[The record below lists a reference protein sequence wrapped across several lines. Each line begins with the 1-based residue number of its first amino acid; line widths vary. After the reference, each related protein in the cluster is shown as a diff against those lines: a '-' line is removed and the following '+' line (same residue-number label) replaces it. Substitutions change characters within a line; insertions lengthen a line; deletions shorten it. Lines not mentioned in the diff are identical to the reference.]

1 METLS
6 SRRRRAGFTLVELL
20 VVIVIIGILA
30 ALLLP
35 AIAHAI
41 FRARVTDCANHQ
53 SQLYKLGTTY
63 SAAHRGKWPAFQGE
77 ELWIQ
82 FPKLTPPLIEGDQ
95 IELLFCPVKGE
106 EPMGDAT
113 DYRGPACAVHK
124 VQTADPLGADKAGNH
139 GYKYG
144 GNVLRLDG
152 GVQEYD
158 LDDPHWEQCA
168 QKLAP

>member
-1 METLS
+1 METVS
-6 SRRRRAGFTLVELL
+6 SRRRRCGFTLVELL

-41 FRARVTDCANHQ
+41 FRARVTDCGSHL
-53 SQLYKLGTTY
+53 SQMYKLGTTY
-63 SAAHRGKWPAFQGE
+63 SAAHRGNWPKGQGE

-82 FPKLTPPLIEGDQ
+82 FSQGNAPLIAPNQLD
-95 IELLFCPVKGE
+95 LLFCPAKGDE
-106 EPMGDAT
+106 IVGDAT
-113 DYRGPACAVHK
+113 DYRGPACPFHK
-124 VQTADPLGADKAGNH
+124 VQSGDPVGADKPGNH

-144 GNVLRLDG
+144 GNVLRSDG
-152 GVQEYD
+152 GVQEFE
-158 LDDPHWEQCA
+158 LDDPYWEQSA

>member
-1 METLS
+1 METVS
-6 SRRRRAGFTLVELL
+6 SQRRRAGFTLVELL

-35 AIAHAI
+35 AIAHAL
-41 FRARVTDCANHQ
+41 FRARVADCGNHL

-63 SAAHRGKWPAFQGE
+63 AAAHRGHWPKFQGE

-82 FPKLTPPLIEGDQ
+82 LSKCSPPLIEANQ
-95 IELLFCPVKGE
+95 IEILFCPVKDE
-106 EPMGDAT
+106 EVIGDAT
-113 DYRGPACAVHK
+113 DYRGPACPFPK
-124 VQTADPLGADKAGNH
+124 VQGGDPLGADKAGNH

-144 GNVLRLDG
+144 GNVLRPDG
-152 GVQEYD
+152 GVQEFS
-158 LDDPHWEQCA
+158 LDEPYWELCS

>member
-1 METLS
+1 METVS
-6 SRRRRAGFTLVELL
+6 SRRRQGGFTLVELL

-41 FRARVTDCANHQ
+41 FRARVTDCASHL

-63 SAAHRGKWPAFQGE
+63 AAAHRGKWPNAQGE
-77 ELWIQ
+77 ELWLHLA
-82 FPKLTPPLIEGDQ
+82 KANPPLIEANQ

-106 EPMGDAT
+106 DPIGDAT
-113 DYRGPACAVHK
+113 DYRGPACAVQK
-124 VQTADPLGADKAGNH
+124 LQSGDPMGADKAGNH

-144 GNVLRLDG
+144 GNVLRMDG
-152 GVQEYD
+152 GVIECP
-158 LDDPHWEQCA
+158 LDDPFWEVCS